1 MSSPRVLG
9 VFAHPDDEVFC
20 AGGSLARYVDA
31 GAEAMVV
38 SMTKGQAGQIRAA
51 GPATRKTLGEV
62 RAKELEAC
70 CAALGVQRVR
80 SLDYQDGT
88 LADLPAHVLRDEVS
102 AVLTEF
108 EPDVV
113 VTFGDDGAYG
123 HPDHVAVC
131 RSTTAAFKRT
141 LGTAGPARLYHSH
154 FPRSRLLMLDRLSS
168 WLLELGERF
177 RGETDFVHA
186 LSLFAQE
193 STTMRYASDHV
204 DTAWAPAGT
213 FLVEQGEPATSLFL
227 ILSGRAEVLQE
238 QPDGTVERL
247 REIGRGEFF
256 GELGVADR
264 SVRTASVVAIEST
277 TCLVFSADEPS
288 LYDGRGEDARLVPS
302 LVPQEDSGVP
312 VATTVIDVSAWVE
325 RKVAGIAAHRTQYP
339 IEPGMFPLPML
350 QEMFGREYFI
360 RVFPSLAPET
370 DLLPQS

>member
-38 SMTKGQAGQIRAA
+38 SMTKGQAGQIRAS
-51 GPATRKTLGEV
+51 GPATRKTLGDV

-70 CAALGVQRVR
+70 CAVLGVQHVR
-80 SLDYQDGT
+80 TLDYQDGG
-88 LADLPAHVLRDEVS
+88 LADLRGHVLRDEVS

-123 HPDHVAVC
+123 HPDHVAVS
-131 RSTTAAFKRT
+131 RATTAAFKRT
-141 LGTAGPARLYHSH
+141 LGTTGPARLYHSH

-168 WLLELGERF
+168 WLVELGQRF
-177 RGETDFVHA
+177 HGEIDFVHA

-204 DTAWAPAGT
+204 DTSWAPAGT
-213 FLVEQGEPATSLFL
+213 YLVEQGEPAASLYL
-227 ILSGRAEVLQE
+227 ILSGKAEVLQE
-238 QPDGTVERL
+238 QSDGTIEKL

-256 GELGVADR
+256 GELGVVER

-288 LYDGRGEDARLVPS
+288 LYDGRGEDAHLVLS
-302 LVPQEDSGVP
+302 LVPQEDSGVR
-312 VATTVIDVSAWVE
+312 VATTEIDVSAWVE

-350 QEMFGREYFI
+350 EEMFGREHFI
-360 RVFPSLAPET
+360 RVFPSMPPET
-370 DLLPQS
+370 DLLPAP